1 MKRAWLLLAI
11 GCGGAGTAG
20 SQYPSVARGNIAD
33 DPYRGLE
40 QMESADTAK
49 WVAAENKLTDA
60 ALGNAPGKA
69 EIAKRL
75 TELYNHPFISSPMHR
90 GNKYFWHSFDAGH
103 DQATLQMAASIDG
116 DSTTLID
123 PNEFAKD
130 GSVQLHGMYPSRDG
144 SLVAYALADGGGD
157 WTTWHF
163 RDTSTGKDLPDTLPF
178 TKYYGPAFTN
188 DNAGVYYSRF
198 PAPQKGA
205 ELTETD
211 HDCKL
216 YYHRFGTAPADDKV
230 IYERAGKPQTQF
242 APDVTWDGKYL
253 VVAVGEGEVGDTNKE
268 QIVVFDLSAKDAKP
282 LELVTEYK
290 SEYDFVGAIG
300 SGLYFLTD
308 DGAPNKKIA
317 MVDVGAPATWRDII
331 PQGEH
336 AIESASIVGGNLIVD
351 SLADAHTAMTIY
363 DPSGTKLR
371 DIEMPGIGASYGVS
385 GRPDET
391 EAFFT
396 YSSFAMPYTTYRLD
410 LTTGKST
417 PWRAASPG
425 FDITAYETKQIFY
438 QSKDGTKV
446 PMFVTAKK
454 GIVLDGSHPT
464 LLYGYGGFG
473 ISSLPRFSEL
483 ELVWIDHGGVAVTA
497 NIRGGGEYGDAWH
510 KAGVMEHL
518 QTKIDDFVAAG
529 EALIANK
536 YTSREHLG
544 IYGYSGGGMLVGS
557 TLVQRPDLF
566 GAAAPIAGVLDLL
579 RFQLFG
585 QGAGWQG
592 DFGHPDKPD
601 EAAWL
606 RKISPVHNVKAGTHY
621 PATYIVTSDHDVRVP
636 PLHSYK
642 FAAAMQAAQAGSA
655 PILLRVD
662 VESGHGGGGLK
673 SQEIAQNTEL
683 LLFFAK
689 YLGLSLQ

>member
-1 MKRAWLLLAI
+1 MKRAWLLFAV
-11 GCGGAGTAG
+11 GCGAGTAS

-33 DPYRGLE
+33 DPYRALE
-40 QMESADTAK
+40 QLDSADTAK

-60 ALGNAPGKA
+60 ALGSAPGKA

-75 TELYNHPFISSPMHR
+75 TELYNHPFVGSPMHR
-90 GNKYFWHSFDAGH
+90 GNKYFWSSFDATH
-103 DQATLQMAASIDG
+103 DQPTFQMAASIDG

-123 PNEFAKD
+123 PSEFAKD
-130 GSVQLHGMYPSRDG
+130 GSVQLHGMYPNRDG

-163 RDTSTGKDLPDTLPF
+163 RDTSTGKDLPDALPF

-188 DNAGVYYSRF
+188 DNVGVYYSRF

-216 YYHRFGTAPADDKV
+216 YYHRFGTPASDDKV
-230 IYERAGKPQTQF
+230 VYERAGKPETQF
-242 APDVTWDGKYL
+242 ESLVTWDGKYL
-253 VVAVGEGEVGDTNKE
+253 VVAIGEGEVGDTRKE
-268 QIVVFDLSAKDAKP
+268 QYVAFDLTAKDAKP
-282 LELVTEYK
+282 IDLVSNYKAEYEL
-290 SEYDFVGAIG
+290 VGAIG
-300 SGLYFLTD
+300 SGLYFMTD
-308 DGAPNKKIA
+308 DGAPNKKIV
-317 MVDVGAPATWRDII
+317 MVDAGAPTAWRDIV

-336 AIESASIVGGNLIVD
+336 AIENASIVGGNLIVA
-351 SLADAHTAMTIY
+351 SLVDAHSALTIY
-363 DPSGTKLR
+363 DPSGAKLR
-371 DIEMPGIGASYGVS
+371 DIELPGIGASYGVS
-385 GRPDET
+385 GRPDEA

-396 YSSFAMPYTTYRLD
+396 YTSFAMPYTTYRLD
-410 LTTGKST
+410 LTTGKSA

-425 FDITAYETKQIFY
+425 FDTTAYETKQIFFR
-438 QSKDGTKV
+438 SKDGTRV

-483 ELVWIDHGGVAVTA
+483 ELVWMDHGGVAVTA
-497 NIRGGGEYGDAWH
+497 NIRGGGEYGDTWH

-518 QTKIDDFVAAG
+518 QTKIDDFAAAG

-585 QGAGWQG
+585 QGAGWQA

-642 FAAAMQAAQAGSA
+642 FAAAMQAAQGGSA
-655 PILLRVD
+655 PIFLRVD

-673 SQEIAQNTEL
+673 SQQIAQNTEL
-683 LLFFAK
+683 LVFFAK

>member
-11 GCGGAGTAG
+11 GCGGASTG
-20 SQYPSVARGNIAD
+20 SSSYPSVARGNIAD

-40 QMESADTAK
+40 QMDSAETAS

-69 EIAKRL
+69 EIAQRL
-75 TELYNHPFISSPMHR
+75 TELYNRPLNSPPSHR
-90 GNKYFWHSFDAGH
+90 GNKYFWASRDATH
-103 DQATLQMAASIDG
+103 DQATYQMGASLDG

-123 PNEFAKD
+123 PSEFAKD
-130 GSVQLHGMYPSRDG
+130 GSQQLHGMYPNHDG

-163 RDTSTGKDLPDTLPF
+163 RDTSTGKDLPDALPF
-178 TKYYGPAFTN
+178 TKYYGPSFTI
-188 DNAGVYYSRF
+188 DNTGVYYSRF

-216 YYHRFGTAPADDKV
+216 YYHRFGTPASDDKMV
-230 IYERAGKPQTQF
+230 YERAGKPQTQF
-242 APDVTWDGKYL
+242 AADVTWDGQYL
-253 VVAVGEGEVGDTNKE
+253 VIAVGEGEVGDTNKE
-268 QIVVFDLSAKDAKP
+268 QIAVLDLSSKDAKP
-282 LELVTEYK
+282 LELVTAYK
-290 SEYDFVGAIG
+290 AEYDFVGAIG

-308 DGAPNKKIA
+308 DGAANKKIV
-317 MVDVGAPATWRDII
+317 MVDVGAPTAWRDIV

-336 AIESASIVGGNLIVD
+336 AIEGAAIIGGNLIVH
-351 SLADAHTAMTIY
+351 LLVDAHSALSIY
-363 DPSGTKLR
+363 DPAGTKLR
-371 DIEMPGIGASYGVS
+371 DVEMPGIGATYGVS
-385 GRPDET
+385 GRPDES
-391 EAFFT
+391 EAFFMYT
-396 YSSFAMPYTTYRLD
+396 SFAMPLTTYRLD
-410 LTTGKST
+410 LTSGKAA
-417 PWRAASPG
+417 PWRAAPPG
-425 FDITAYETKQIFY
+425 FDTTAYETKQIFFP
-438 QSKDGTKV
+438 SKDGTKV

-473 ISSLPRFSEL
+473 ISSLPRFSPF
-483 ELVWIDHGGVAVTA
+483 ELVWLDHGGVAVTA

-510 KAGVMEHL
+510 KAGVMAHL
-518 QTKIDDFVAAG
+518 QTKIDDFAAAA

-544 IYGYSGGGMLVGS
+544 MYGYSGGGMLVGS
-557 TLVQRPDLF
+557 TLVQHPDLF

-585 QGAGWQG
+585 QGAGWQ
-592 DFGHPDKPD
+592 DDLGHPDKPD
-601 EAAWL
+601 EAKWL
-606 RKISPVHNVKAGTHY
+606 RAISAVHNVKPGTHY